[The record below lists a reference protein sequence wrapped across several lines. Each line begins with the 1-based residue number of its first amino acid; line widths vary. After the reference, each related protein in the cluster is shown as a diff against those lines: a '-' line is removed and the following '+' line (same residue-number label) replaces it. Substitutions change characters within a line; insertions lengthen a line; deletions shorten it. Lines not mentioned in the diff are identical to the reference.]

1 MLVGPDILTQPV
13 VLAGKVVAVIA
24 VTRARR
30 MRTRFL
36 LSEIRLPLSLAELT
50 AQIRFVTR
58 LNAETMKLKIQPE

>member
-1 MLVGPDILTQPV
+1 MLVGLDIFTQPV
-13 VLAGKVVAVIA
+13 VIAGKVVAFIA

-50 AQIRFVTR
+50 ARIRFVTR